1 MQTSP
6 QQLSAPPWPPRGA
19 KEITTRIT
27 PDLPI
32 LRGHFPHRLV
42 LPGVAQ
48 LAIVC
53 AHAENAYP
61 GASPVAVRRVKYR
74 SPVEPAA
81 EASQQTELSCVLS
94 PTANEGEVEFVLSA
108 RMVANAGG
116 TASESRRVAEGVLDF
131 RPQRAVATQRAPLPP
146 QVAPPPQPAMR
157 DLLPHRHPALFVE
170 HALHLGSGSEPSW
183 FTGHVPPDH
192 DMVHHGR
199 ASIFAAM
206 EFAAQAAACIETL
219 RTFPTL
225 GARMLDGWLVGVRS
239 ATLHAPDF
247 PVTAQLTASLTT
259 VTRGNFVHLAT
270 QIAADGILIA
280 DADLQIYVQ

>member
-1 MQTSP
+1 MN
-6 QQLSAPPWPPRGA
+6 
-19 KEITTRIT
+19 TRIT
-27 PDLPI
+27 SDLPI

-53 AHAENAYP
+53 AHAEQAYA
-61 GASPVAVRRVKYR
+61 GASPIAVRRVKYR

-81 EASQQTELSCVLS
+81 EASQCTELHCQLS

-108 RMVANAGG
+108 RTLHAGS
-116 TASESRRVAEGVLDF
+116 APSESRRVAEGVLDF
-131 RPQRAVATQRAPLPP
+131 RAERAVAARRAPEPP
-146 QVAPPPQPAMR
+146 RVAPPPQPAMC

-183 FTGHVPPDH
+183 FTGHVPKDH
-192 DMVHHGR
+192 DMVRHGR

-225 GARMLDGWLVGVRS
+225 GARMLDGWLVGVRA